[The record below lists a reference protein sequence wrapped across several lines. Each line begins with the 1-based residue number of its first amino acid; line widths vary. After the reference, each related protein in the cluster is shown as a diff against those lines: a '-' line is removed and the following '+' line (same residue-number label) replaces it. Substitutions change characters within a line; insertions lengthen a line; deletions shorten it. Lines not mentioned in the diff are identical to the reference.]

1 MNVNIDYYGVL
12 KLLRQLVDM
21 DVCTYLEA
29 KRIAASIAKDLGVD
43 AIMSL

>member
-1 MNVNIDYYGVL
+1 MNVNIDYYGIL
-12 KLLRQLVDM
+12 NLLRQLVDM

-43 AIMSL
+43 AIMNL

>member
-12 KLLRQLVDM
+12 KLLCQLVDM
-21 DVCTYLEA
+21 GVCTYYEA